1 VNAEVL
7 VIGGGPSGSVAAIFL
22 ARAGR
27 DVMLVEKE
35 PGPHDKVCGEFLSA
49 DAVHYLE
56 AIGLEPARLGATPI
70 DSVRIV
76 CGAVTTLVTLPFA
89 AWGLSRRELDAA
101 LLERASR
108 DGAAVH
114 TGQAVERLS
123 REGDSWVARLH
134 DRTEIRAKL
143 ALLATGKHELRG
155 HRRPP
160 GRQNDLVAF
169 KLHYRLA
176 PHQREKQQRSI
187 ELYFFDGGYAGFQPI
202 GEVAN
207 FCLVVQKGR
216 LATFDHDYAALL
228 TSLRSTCP
236 HLDERLRGAEALQ
249 ERPLALSNIPYGLVR
264 KTTDGLFLLGDQ
276 CQVMPSFCGDG
287 MAMALHSGSEAA
299 RAVLRGDSAA
309 TYQLRLGKAHSSR
322 VHYATLLSRALV
334 APIAQ
339 GFLTSLAAR
348 MPSLVRRIAEE
359 TRVPLVP

>member
-1 VNAEVL
+1 M
-7 VIGGGPSGSVAAIFL
+7 AAIIL

-27 DVMLVEKE
+27 DVLLVERE

-49 DAVHYLE
+49 DAVHYLR
-56 AIGLEPARLGATPI
+56 AVGLEPQRLGATRI
-70 DSVRIV
+70 DAVRIV
-76 CGAVTTLVTLPFA
+76 CGAVTTLVTLPFE

-108 DGAAVH
+108 DGALVH
-114 TGQAVERLS
+114 TGQAVELLS
-123 REGDSWVARLH
+123 REGDRWVARLH

-143 ALLATGKHELRG
+143 TLLATGKHELRG

-176 PHQREKQQRSI
+176 PLQREKQKRTI

-202 GEVAN
+202 GEERAN
-207 FCLVVQKGR
+207 LCLVVQKGR
-216 LATFDHDYAALL
+216 LATFHHDYAALL

-236 HLDERLRGAEALQ
+236 LLDERLRDAEALQ
-249 ERPLALSNIPYGLVR
+249 QRPLALSNIPYGLVR
-264 KTTDGLFLLGDQ
+264 KSTDGLFLVGDQ
-276 CQVMPSFCGDG
+276 CHVIPSFCGDG

-299 RAVLRGDSAA
+299 LAVLRGDSAA
-309 TYQLRLGKAHSSR
+309 TYQLRLGKTHSSR
-322 VHYATLLSRALV
+322 VRNATLLSRALV